1 MARERLGTPV
11 LLKKTYEPLEGKIL
25 IRSEASHMFFKIKQQ
40 LFANEPK
47 GAPQQAVWGTFLRV
61 CLRPRNSNIHPCP

>member
-1 MARERLGTPV
+1 
-11 LLKKTYEPLEGKIL
+11 
-25 IRSEASHMFFKIKQQ
+25 MFVKIKQQ

-61 CLRPRNSNIHPCP
+61 CLHPCLWGWIFKPCPHLTLQ